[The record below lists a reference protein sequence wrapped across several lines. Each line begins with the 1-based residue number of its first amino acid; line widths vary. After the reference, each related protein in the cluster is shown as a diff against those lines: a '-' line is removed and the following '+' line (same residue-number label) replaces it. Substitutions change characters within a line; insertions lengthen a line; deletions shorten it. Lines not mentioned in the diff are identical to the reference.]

1 MLVSDQVQ
9 RGKEVSQFTEQPDAT
24 TNYFILPCDDQ
35 ERTSGTTRASNPN
48 KEQEKEN
55 KTTTLH
61 L

>member
-24 TNYFILPCDDQ
+24 TKYFILPCDDQ
-35 ERTSGTTRASNPN
+35 ERTSGTRASDPN
-48 KEQEKEN
+48 KEREKEK
-55 KTTTLH
+55 KTALH